1 MKARH
6 FLSFLRRSLRRS
18 FLSDALL
25 MSPDLA
31 SRFFLRRSRRS
42 SSLGATTVGQYTRAQ
57 APTVRASVPV
67 DSWGASFWTEV
78 LFVRVFLSLQSLGVR
93 STASLLLLL
102 PLFLLCCARRVS
114 QGTPTTHQHRDGA
127 NLATFQCCHV
137 LGPFPWHSVVL
148 HCAHTSLYLALLNGF
163 QSLLLHCLDALG
175 LLDDLDAFLCASR

>member
-42 SSLGATTVGQYTRAQ
+42 SSLGAQRWVSTQEPRLQPSAHPYLLTPG
-57 APTVRASVPV
+57 VPP
-67 DSWGASFWTEV
+67 SGPKS
-78 LFVRVFLSLQSLGVR
+78 FLSECFCPFKVLASAAPPVFFFFFRFFCGVPHGALAR
-93 STASLLLLL
+93 DTHRPSTQ
-102 PLFLLCCARRVS
+102 R
-114 QGTPTTHQHRDGA
+114 GT

-137 LGPFPWHSVVL
+137 LSPFPWHRVVL
-148 HCAHTSLYLALLNGF
+148 HRAHTSLYLALLNGF

-175 LLDDLDAFLCASR
+175 LLDDLDAFLCANR